1 MPNKEKFRYVSPRQK
16 DEAVEMFID
25 RGGILEVEITED
37 EILDFMKDNV
47 TVVLND
53 EKEIIDLEW

>member
-1 MPNKEKFRYVSPRQK
+1 MPNKEKFRYVSPRQR
-16 DEAVEMFID
+16 DEAIEMFIN
-25 RGGILEVEITED
+25 RGGILEAEITED

-47 TVVLND
+47 IVVSND

>member
-1 MPNKEKFRYVSPRQK
+1 MPNKEKFTYVSSRQR
-16 DEAVEMFID
+16 DEAIEMFID
-25 RGGILEVEITED
+25 RGGILEAEITED

-47 TVVLND
+47 TVVSND

>member
-1 MPNKEKFRYVSPRQK
+1 MKLIF
-16 DEAVEMFID
+16 EMFID
-25 RGGILEVEITED
+25 RGGVSEAEITED

-53 EKEIIDLEW
+53 KKEIIDLEW

>member
-1 MPNKEKFRYVSPRQK
+1 MPNKEKFRYVSPRQR
-16 DEAVEMFID
+16 DEAIEMFID
-25 RGGILEVEITED
+25 RGGILEAEITED

>member
-1 MPNKEKFRYVSPRQK
+1 MPNKEKFRYVSSRQR
-16 DEAVEMFID
+16 DEAIEMFID
-25 RGGILEVEITED
+25 RGGILEAEITED

-47 TVVLND
+47 IVVLSD

>member
-1 MPNKEKFRYVSPRQK
+1 MPNKEKFTYVSSRQK
-16 DEAVEMFID
+16 DEAIEMFID
-25 RGGILEVEITED
+25 RGGILEAKITED

-47 TVVLND
+47 IVVLND

>member
-16 DEAVEMFID
+16 DEAIEIFID
-25 RGGILEVEITED
+25 RGGTSEAKITED
-37 EILDFMKDNV
+37 EILDFMKDHV

>member
-1 MPNKEKFRYVSPRQK
+1 MPNKEKFTYVSSRQR
-16 DEAVEMFID
+16 DEAIEIFIE
-25 RGGILEVEITED
+25 RGGVSEAEITED

>member
-25 RGGILEVEITED
+25 RGGILEAEITED

>member
-1 MPNKEKFRYVSPRQK
+1 MPDKEKFRYATPCQQN
-16 DEAVEMFID
+16 EAVEIFID
-25 RGGILEVEITED
+25 RGGVLETNITEE

-53 EKEIIDLEW
+53 KKEIIDLEW

>member
-16 DEAVEMFID
+16 DEAIEMFID
-25 RGGILEVEITED
+25 RGGASEAKITED

>member
-1 MPNKEKFRYVSPRQK
+1 MPSKEKFTYVSSRQR
-16 DEAVEMFID
+16 DEAIEIFID
-25 RGGILEVEITED
+25 RGGTSEAKITED
-37 EILDFMKDNV
+37 EILDFMKDHV

>member
-1 MPNKEKFRYVSPRQK
+1 MPNKEKFTYVSSRQR
-16 DEAVEMFID
+16 DEAIEMFIH
-25 RGGILEVEITED
+25 RGGISEAKITED
-37 EILDFMKDNV
+37 EILDFMKDHV

>member
-1 MPNKEKFRYVSPRQK
+1 MPNKEKFRYVSSRQR
-16 DEAVEMFID
+16 DEAIEMFID
-25 RGGILEVEITED
+25 RGGTSEAKITED

>member
-1 MPNKEKFRYVSPRQK
+1 MPNKEKFRYVSLRQK
-16 DEAVEMFID
+16 DEAIEMFID
-25 RGGILEVEITED
+25 RGGISEAEITED

>member
-1 MPNKEKFRYVSPRQK
+1 MPDKEKFRYVSSRQR
-16 DEAVEMFID
+16 DEAIEIFID
-25 RGGILEVEITED
+25 RGGILEAEITED

-53 EKEIIDLEW
+53 KKEIIDLEW

>member
-25 RGGILEVEITED
+25 RGGILEAEITED

-47 TVVLND
+47 IVVLSD

>member
-1 MPNKEKFRYVSPRQK
+1 MPNKEKFRYVSLRQK

-25 RGGILEVEITED
+25 RGGILEAEITED

>member
-1 MPNKEKFRYVSPRQK
+1 MPNKEKFTYVSSRQR
-16 DEAVEMFID
+16 DEAIEIFID
-25 RGGILEVEITED
+25 RGGASEAKITED
-37 EILDFMKDNV
+37 EILDFMKDHV

>member
-1 MPNKEKFRYVSPRQK
+1 MPNKEKFTYVSSRQR
-16 DEAVEMFID
+16 DEAIEIFID
-25 RGGILEVEITED
+25 RGGTSEAKITED
-37 EILDFMKDNV
+37 EILDFMKDHV

>member
-1 MPNKEKFRYVSPRQK
+1 MPSKEKFTYVSSRQR
-16 DEAVEMFID
+16 DEAIEMFID
-25 RGGILEVEITED
+25 RGGTSEAKITED

>member
-1 MPNKEKFRYVSPRQK
+1 MPNKEKFRYVSPRQR
-16 DEAVEMFID
+16 DEAIEMFIH
-25 RGGILEVEITED
+25 RGGASEAEITED
-37 EILDFMKDNV
+37 EILDFMKDHV

>member
-1 MPNKEKFRYVSPRQK
+1 MPSKEKFTYVSSRQR
-16 DEAVEMFID
+16 DEAIEMFID
-25 RGGILEVEITED
+25 RNGMLEAEITED

-47 TVVLND
+47 TVVSND

>member
-1 MPNKEKFRYVSPRQK
+1 MPSKEKFTYVSSRQR
-16 DEAVEMFID
+16 DEAIEMFID
-25 RGGILEVEITED
+25 RGGTSEAKITED
-37 EILDFMKDNV
+37 EILDFMKDHV

>member
-1 MPNKEKFRYVSPRQK
+1 MPNKEKFTYVSSRQR
-16 DEAVEMFID
+16 DEAIEIFID
-25 RGGILEVEITED
+25 RGGTSEAKITED

>member
-1 MPNKEKFRYVSPRQK
+1 MPNKEKFTYVSPRQR
-16 DEAVEMFID
+16 DEAIEIFID
-25 RGGILEVEITED
+25 RGGILEAEITED
-37 EILDFMKDNV
+37 EILDFMKDHV